1 MILINYILNGKT
13 EFNSFKERCAENNF
27 HVRKN
32 GDTTMMD
39 TIPITE
45 EGYKKIVQEYNN
57 LVKSEL
63 PAIIKKVAEA
73 RSHGDLKENAE
84 YHAAREHQ
92 SYIQSRIDYLQDK
105 IARSQILKT
114 DPSKSETII
123 FGSRV
128 TTYDIDNDEEE
139 VFILVGAAEAD
150 PSNGKISTVSPIGKN
165 LLGKQKND
173 IVTIETPGGSL
184 TLKIIDFS

>member
-1 MILINYILNGKT
+1 
-13 EFNSFKERCAENNF
+13 
-27 HVRKN
+27 
-32 GDTTMMD
+32 MD
-39 TIPITE
+39 TIPITQ
-45 EGYKKIVQEYNN
+45 EGYDKIVEEYNK
-57 LVKSEL
+57 LVKVEL

-92 SYIQSRIDYLQDK
+92 SYLQSRIDFLQDK

-114 DPSKSETII
+114 DPSKSDKII

-128 TTYDIDNDEEE
+128 RTFDVDEEE
-139 VFILVGAAEAD
+139 EEEFILVGAAEAD
-150 PSNGKISTVSPIGKN
+150 PANGKISTVSPIGKS
-165 LLGKQKND
+165 LIGKRKND

-184 TLKIIDFS
+184 TLKILDFS